1 MKLIVVTCPHCGG
14 RIQTAEAT
22 DQIRCEYCGTLSRL
36 QRRTRMLE
44 RVLPPPP
51 MAPGRPAPI
60 AVQHR
65 RRGVGVIIAMSALVP
80 TAIGGAV
87 AYTVL
92 GSSSFTSSRAPTRG
106 PAATANA
113 IPPDPPSWQGGAP
126 LLADLDGDGTPE
138 VIGRSRRVGK
148 VDEIRVIALDGKTGK
163 PRWESEPLGN
173 YSDTYQGPLVLAGDL
188 VLFASQR
195 AEVRAFAAAD
205 GKRRWTTT
213 LEERVVRFCDQGATI
228 VAVGKD
234 DVERPLVRASG
245 ARAAATAEAAP
256 PAAPP
261 PKRRTRPGRAT
272 ACESAPSDNRGMR
285 DHHLEWAIA
294 DKVDLAGDR
303 LVIGPGG
310 RVASGT
316 RRKGTRVPTLVALD
330 AANKARWRVELP
342 ADPLAAGEGA
352 PGAVAVG
359 DAVVC
364 GSYGLGGAGWRASV
378 ACFALADGRRL
389 WDRGLGNTPMSSLQ
403 IAGPTLLIS
412 ASGWLE
418 TRDLDTGAT
427 RWTFGG

>member
-60 AVQHR
+60 AVQQR
-65 RRGVGVIIAMSALVP
+65 SRGVGVIIAMGALLP
-80 TAIGGAV
+80 TAIGGVV

-92 GSSSFTSSRAPTRG
+92 GGTSVTSSRSRTG
-106 PAATANA
+106 PRRPPQGGA
-113 IPPDPPSWQGGAP
+113 PDPPSWQGSSP
-126 LLADLDGDGTPE
+126 LLTDLDGDGTPE
-138 VIGRSRRVGK
+138 VIGRTRRVGK

-173 YSDTYQGPLVLAGDL
+173 YSDTYQGPLALVGDL

-195 AEVRAFAAAD
+195 AEVRAFGAAD

-213 LEERVVRFCDQGATI
+213 LEERVIRFCDRGETI

-234 DVERPLVRASG
+234 DVERPLVRATG
-245 ARAAATAEAAP
+245 ARATPAEAP
-256 PAAPP
+256 PLPTKRG
-261 PKRRTRPGRAT
+261 PKPKRAT
-272 ACESAPSDNRGMR
+272 ALRGAPSDSRGMR
-285 DHHLEWAIA
+285 DCHLDWAIA

-330 AANKARWRVELP
+330 AANKPRWRVELP
-342 ADPLAAGEGA
+342 TDPLAAGEGA
-352 PGAVAVG
+352 LGAVAVG
-359 DAVVC
+359 DSVVC
-364 GSYGLGGAGWRASV
+364 GSYGLGGAGWRGRSLLRARRRPP
-378 ACFALADGRRL
+378 ALGSQ
-389 WDRGLGNTPMSSLQ
+389 G
-403 IAGPTLLIS
+403 S
-412 ASGWLE
+412 ARPRCPRS
-418 TRDLDTGAT
+418 RSRAP
-427 RWTFGG
+427 RC

>member
-22 DQIRCEYCGTLSRL
+22 DQLRCEYCGTLSRL
-36 QRRTRMLE
+36 QRRTRVLE

-60 AVQHR
+60 ALQQR
-65 RRGVGVIIAMSALVP
+65 SRGVGMIIAMGALLP
-80 TAIGGAV
+80 TAIGGV
-87 AYTVL
+87 IAYTVL
-92 GSSSFTSSRAPTRG
+92 GSSSYTSSRAPTR
-106 PAATANA
+106 AAAKVT
-113 IPPDPPSWQGGAP
+113 PPDPPSWQGGAP
-126 LLADLDGDGTPE
+126 LLTDLDGDGTPE

-148 VDEIRVIALDGKTGK
+148 VDEIRIIALDGKTGK

-173 YSDTYQGPLVLAGDL
+173 YSDTFQGPLALAGDL

-195 AEVRAFAAAD
+195 AEVRAFGAAD

-213 LEERVVRFCDQGATI
+213 LEERIVRFCDRGETI

-245 ARAAATAEAAP
+245 ARATAEAPPAPKRGPKPKRAP
-256 PAAPP
+256 P
-261 PKRRTRPGRAT
+261 
-272 ACESAPSDNRGMR
+272 CESAPSDSRGMR
-285 DHHLEWAIA
+285 DYHLDWSIA

-303 LVIGPGG
+303 LVVGPGG

-330 AANKARWRVELP
+330 SANKARWRVELP
-342 ADPLAAGEGA
+342 TDPLAAGEGA

-359 DAVVC
+359 DSAVC
-364 GSYGLGGAGWRASV
+364 GAYSLGGAGGGSV

-389 WDRGLGNTPMSSLQ
+389 WDRGLGNAPMSSLE

-412 ASGWLE
+412 GSGRLE

-427 RWTFGG
+427 RWTFGR

>member
-60 AVQHR
+60 AVQQR
-65 RRGVGVIIAMSALVP
+65 SRGVGAIIAMSALVP
-80 TAIGGAV
+80 VAVGGAV
-87 AYTVL
+87 AYTVMGEASFT
-92 GSSSFTSSRAPTRG
+92 GSSAPTRA
-106 PAATANA
+106 PAATSSAVLD
-113 IPPDPPSWQGGAP
+113 DPPSWQGGAP
-126 LLADLDGDGTPE
+126 LLADLDGDGATE
-138 VIGRSRRVGK
+138 VIGRSRRTGK
-148 VDEIRVIALDGKTGK
+148 RDEIRVIALDGKTGK

-173 YSDTYQGPLVLAGDL
+173 YSDTFQGPLVLAGDL

-195 AEVRAFAAAD
+195 AEVRAFGAAD

-213 LEERVVRFCDQGATI
+213 LDERVVRFCDRGATI

-245 ARAAATAEAAP
+245 ARAQVTAEAAP

-261 PKRRTRPGRAT
+261 KRGPKPRRAP

-285 DHHLEWAIA
+285 DRHLEWAIA

-303 LVIGPGG
+303 LVSGPGG
-310 RVASGT
+310 RIASGT

-342 ADPLAAGEGA
+342 MDPLAAGEGA
-352 PGAVAVG
+352 PSAVAVG
-359 DAVVC
+359 DSVVC

-389 WDRGLGNTPMSSLQ
+389 WDRGLGNTPMSSLE

-412 ASGWLE
+412 SSGRLE
-418 TRDLDTGAT
+418 TRALDTGAT
-427 RWTFGG
+427 RWMFGG